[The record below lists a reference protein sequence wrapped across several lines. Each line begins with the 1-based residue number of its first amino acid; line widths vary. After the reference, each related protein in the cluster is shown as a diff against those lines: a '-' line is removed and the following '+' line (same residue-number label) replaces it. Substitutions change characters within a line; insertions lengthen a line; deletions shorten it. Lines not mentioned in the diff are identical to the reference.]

1 MKFELISFSVM
12 LISKLMRKDAEELA
26 KILYKLYINDRV
38 LAKIRL
44 KKIES
49 KVKSKIMI
57 YEKREKLGLSRFT
70 NSKG

>member
-1 MKFELISFSVM
+1 
-12 LISKLMRKDAEELA
+12 MRKDAEELA